1 MADINYKIAK
11 YEDVTALQDEFAT
24 YKDSNIL
31 KVAKVEKALS
41 DYQKTLSQVNV
52 NQEAKQTANGY
63 GIVSLPKNA
72 ANGQVS
78 VTVRGRTRTNL
89 LGNVGDCENI
99 SEWARLGTNSEDA
112 TIKLYGT
119 KSFKF
124 TSSTSQS
131 NVYKDFVGLDNA
143 KYYIVIGSALIQ
155 SYTSGNVAINIF
167 DSGAWS
173 NLIQQNFSTTL
184 LNQWQHRVIKF
195 TGRTGIRVQIGSTIT
210 STLTANMDGIILQEV
225 TQAEYN
231 SITNGDAS
239 SLIATLGFINNTK
252 STVGASRL
260 KSVGKNL
267 FDGEMEE
274 GRYNATNGLKESA
287 PGNVRSKNFTKIK
300 PNTLYSI
307 SQKGAV
313 QFM

>member
-1 MADINYKIAK
+1 MAGGVRYRFSEWAEHTAPIFTLPENTAK
-11 YEDVTALQDEFAT
+11 
-24 YKDSNIL
+24 
-31 KVAKVEKALS
+31 
-41 DYQKTLSQVNV
+41 
-52 NQEAKQTANGY
+52 
-63 GIVSLPKNA
+63 
-72 ANGQVS
+72 GQIS
-78 VTVRGRTRTNL
+78 VTGRTRTNL

-167 DSGAWS
+167 DRGAWS

-239 SLIATLGFINNTK
+239 SLIATLGFINPNGTK
-252 STVGASRL
+252 DEINVTDRKLIKRIGE
-260 KSVGKNL
+260 KSNIANGMVIDFADMAEGGTYYAWNE
-267 FDGEMEE
+267 DGETET
-274 GRYNATNGLKESA
+274 GIKGDTLGIDAT
-287 PGNVRSKNFTKIK
+287 
-300 PNTLYSI
+300 TLIY
-307 SQKGAV
+307 QLRL
-313 QFM
+313 